1 MAEQYS
7 IGYMY
12 HNLFIHSSVLRHLGC
27 FHALAIVNGVAMNT
41 GVHVSFR
48 IVTFQGICL
57 VVGSLGHI
65 VVYS

>member
-1 MAEQYS
+1 
-7 IGYMY
+7 MY
-12 HNLFIHSSVLRHLGC
+12 HNFLTHSSADGHLGC

-57 VVGSLGHI
+57 VVGSLGHM